1 MVSTYFR
8 SAATAT
14 SSFKEIPFSGTLAL
28 GSSKGTS
35 MRTTRLLATALLV
48 GTLPATG
55 FAQDNALTQSDA
67 FARFTQSF
75 PDLCY
80 GLEDSAA
87 AEYYPN
93 ETWDLTW
100 ETEYSDTP
108 QTATLYKFFCGSGA
122 YNVNHMYYLE
132 TEYEGLVPIAFATPQ
147 FDVVYEN
154 DDFEGA
160 VLEMPMTGYGTQLL
174 LTNSEFDPE
183 TKTITSH
190 ALWRGIGDAF
200 SAGTWRFDEGQFVL
214 IRYDVDAQYDGEIDP
229 ETLVRFK

>member
-1 MVSTYFR
+1 
-8 SAATAT
+8 
-14 SSFKEIPFSGTLAL
+14 
-28 GSSKGTS
+28 
-35 MRTTRLLATALLV
+35 MRTTRLLATVLLV
-48 GTLPATG
+48 GTLPATS

-154 DDFEGA
+154 DDFEGT

-229 ETLVRFK
+229 ETLVSFK

>member
-1 MVSTYFR
+1 MLKGPMMKT
-8 SAATAT
+8 T
-14 SSFKEIPFSGTLAL
+14 PLAL
-28 GSSKGTS
+28 AA
-35 MRTTRLLATALLV
+35 LIAAAVAAPALAQQEDLS
-48 GTLPATG
+48 
-55 FAQDNALTQSDA
+55 QSDA
-67 FARFTQSF
+67 YVRFSESF
-75 PDLCY
+75 PELCY

-93 ETWDLTW
+93 ESWELSW
-100 ETEYSDTP
+100 ETEYSDAP

-132 TEYEGLVPIAFATPQ
+132 TEYDGLAPVAFATPL

-160 VLEMPMTGYGTQLL
+160 VLDMPLTGYGTQLL

-183 TKTITSH
+183 TMTISSH

-200 SAGTWRFDEGQFVL
+200 SAGTWTFRDGQFAL
-214 IRYDVDAQYDGEIDP
+214 IRYDVDAQYDGEVDP
-229 ETLVRFK
+229 ETLVSFK

>member
-1 MVSTYFR
+1 
-8 SAATAT
+8 
-14 SSFKEIPFSGTLAL
+14 
-28 GSSKGTS
+28 
-35 MRTTRLLATALLV
+35 MRTTLFLMTALLA
-48 GTLPATG
+48 GTVPAIAS
-55 FAQDNALTQSDA
+55 AQESPLSESDA
-67 FARFTQSF
+67 FARFAQSF
-75 PDLCY
+75 PQLCY

-93 ETWDLTW
+93 ESWNLSW

-108 QTATLYKFFCGSGA
+108 QTATLYRFFCGSGA

-132 TEYEGLVPIAFATPQ
+132 TEYEGLVPVGFATPQ

-160 VLEMPMTGYGTQLL
+160 VLEMPMTGYGSQLL

-190 ALWRGIGDAF
+190 ALWRGLGDAF
-200 SAGTWRFDEGQFVL
+200 SAGTWTFNDGQFVL
-214 IRYDVDAQYDGEIDP
+214 IRYDVDAQYDGEANP
-229 ETLVRFK
+229 ETLVSFK